1 MERRPSAAAD
11 GIVHR
16 GEVVENEGSGVHEFD
31 GDRDRERPGGLCPD
45 EVASGE
51 RHERPEPLAAGE
63 RRLLDSFPQ
72 PAGSAAGRG
81 KVAGKRR
88 FEPGAGDRGE
98 LVECSP
104 VRECRGAAFDR
115 GPG

>member
-1 MERRPSAAAD
+1 
-11 GIVHR
+11 VH
-16 GEVVENEGSGVHEFD
+16 VFD
-31 GDRDRERPGGLCPD
+31 GDRDRERSRGVCPD
-45 EVASGE
+45 ELTRGQ
-51 RHERPEPLAAGE
+51 RHQRPEPLAAGE
-63 RRLLDSFPQ
+63 RGLLDSFPQ
-72 PAGSAAGRG
+72 PARAAAGRG

-88 FEPGAGDRGE
+88 FEPDAGGRGE